1 MGLIDFVVNRCF
13 RDEQAGRVVVFSGV
27 ARGRGYLVRSEH
39 EELRIRAFL
48 RMYFFAEFS
57 IQLLGTVLVALWVS
71 SVVGASGRPSVER
84 ELASGGMFLGAYA
97 LIVGLPFLFLW
108 RAYRG
113 AVRSFVAPEDE
124 VVVPPRPM
132 DRGDRIALAVVAVL
146 VVLAAVT
153 VVMLVRA
160 R

>member
-1 MGLIDFVVNRCF
+1 
-13 RDEQAGRVVVFSGV
+13 
-27 ARGRGYLVRSEH
+27 
-39 EELRIRAFL
+39 
-48 RMYFFAEFS
+48 MYFFAEFS

-124 VVVPPRPM
+124 VVVPPRPL
-132 DRGDRIALAVVAVL
+132 DPSDRIALAVVAVL

-153 VVMLVRA
+153 VVMFVRA